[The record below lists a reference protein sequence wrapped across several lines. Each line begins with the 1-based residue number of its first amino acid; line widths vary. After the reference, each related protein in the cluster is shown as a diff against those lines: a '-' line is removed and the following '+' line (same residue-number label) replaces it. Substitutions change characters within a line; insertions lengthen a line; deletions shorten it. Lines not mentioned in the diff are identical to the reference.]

1 MREWILVELKNQ
13 QGNVGSACLGFP
25 AGELQRQEV
34 SGGQQGKDALLPG
47 VGQDRL
53 ENTVE
58 K

>member
-1 MREWILVELKNQ
+1 MHC
-13 QGNVGSACLGFP
+13 GSAYLGFP
-25 AGELQRQEV
+25 AGELQSQEV

-53 ENTVE
+53 EDIAE

>member
-1 MREWILVELKNQ
+1 MQ
-13 QGNVGSACLGFP
+13 CGSACLGFP

-47 VGQDRL
+47 VGQDNL